1 MVNFLCRSVGSQTHG
16 GRHVDQ
22 YKKAHLI
29 YKARTKE
36 TDVVAPMYAAVRR
49 NVLIYIYMKRTSL
62 ENHRVVLQGDNQ
74 IVTLQVD
81 QMDQ

>member
-1 MVNFLCRSVGSQTHG
+1 M
-16 GRHVDQ
+16 DQ

>member
-22 YKKAHLI
+22 YKKAQLI